1 MNVHQGFETCGGTY
15 KKFNVEPDIIVY
27 GKTLANGYALNA
39 VCGRRSVMDAAQ
51 KTFISSTF
59 WTERVGPVA
68 ALEALSQM
76 EKINSFEIVPKIGE
90 PSSKTGN
97 VFLKIITLK
106 CL

>member
-1 MNVHQGFETCGGTY
+1 MNVHQGSGNCGGLY

-51 KTFISSTF
+51 NVYQLNVLDGTG
-59 WTERVGPVA
+59 GPVA

-76 EKINSFEIVPKIGE
+76 EKINSFEIVPKIGATI
-90 PSSKTGN
+90 KQTGN

>member
-1 MNVHQGFETCGGTY
+1 MWRLY
-15 KKFNVEPDIIVY
+15 KIYVEPDIIVY

-51 KTFISSTF
+51 K
-59 WTERVGPVA
+59 R
-68 ALEALSQM
+68 LSAQRLDGTGGSRGCLRSF
-76 EKINSFEIVPKIGE
+76 EPNGKINSFEIVPKLGQ